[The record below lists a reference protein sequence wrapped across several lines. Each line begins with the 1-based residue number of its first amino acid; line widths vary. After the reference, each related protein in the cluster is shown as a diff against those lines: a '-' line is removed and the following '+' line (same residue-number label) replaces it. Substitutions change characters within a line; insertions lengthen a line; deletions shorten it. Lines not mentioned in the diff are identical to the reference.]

1 MDDTAK
7 NTEPETRTFEPKPPR
22 LSDALGAGLGSHSE
36 TPETRAVPQP
46 ESGEAPAEKRRKESG
61 G

>member
-7 NTEPETRTFEPKPPR
+7 NTEPEARTFEPKPAK
-22 LSDALGAGLGSHSE
+22 LSDVVGAGMGAHS